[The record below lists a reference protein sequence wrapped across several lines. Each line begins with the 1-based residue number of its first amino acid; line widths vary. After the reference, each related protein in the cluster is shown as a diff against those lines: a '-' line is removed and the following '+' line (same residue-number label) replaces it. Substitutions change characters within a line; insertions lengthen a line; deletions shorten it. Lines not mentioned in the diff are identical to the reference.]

1 MVWAVPPSGLREAGD
16 PVAGSVCEGGRRVD
30 VSAETVVGGSVS
42 AAGLQVIPDLGCR
55 VCFEESDASDV
66 VAVLGRL
73 VTIDGL

>member
-1 MVWAVPPSGLREAGD
+1 
-16 PVAGSVCEGGRRVD
+16 